1 MITSIR
7 FKRTISMRKAKN
19 AHTIAEIILSRWTET
34 AHKCFLFFS
43 FLTNLLVSSVNFYKH
58 DVGTMFENDGI
69 INETKKEILT
79 IPPSI
84 PLYRRCPCLSSWV
97 VWPSQT
103 PLLECLLMVRE
114 SHQPIDLPT
123 NSLTNPSTHQST
135 NPPTYRPTPKQ
146 FTNPPTNPPI
156 YLSTNHK
163 PQTTNQSMLHTN
175 TKEISSSAY
184 YLFNLLYLSP
194 CHLI

>member
-1 MITSIR
+1 
-7 FKRTISMRKAKN
+7 MRKAKN

-34 AHKCFLFFS
+34 AHKCSLS
-43 FLTNLLVSSVNFYKH
+43 YCFLTNLLVSSVNFHKH

-69 INETKKEILT
+69 INGTKKEILT

-84 PLYRRCPCLSSWV
+84 PLYRRCPCLSWV

-103 PLLECLLMVRE
+103 PLLEYLLKVKE
-114 SHQPIDLPT
+114 SHQPTDLPT

-156 YLSTNHK
+156 YQSTYQ
-163 PQTTNQSMLHTN
+163 PQTN
-175 TKEISSSAY
+175 
-184 YLFNLLYLSP
+184 
-194 CHLI
+194 